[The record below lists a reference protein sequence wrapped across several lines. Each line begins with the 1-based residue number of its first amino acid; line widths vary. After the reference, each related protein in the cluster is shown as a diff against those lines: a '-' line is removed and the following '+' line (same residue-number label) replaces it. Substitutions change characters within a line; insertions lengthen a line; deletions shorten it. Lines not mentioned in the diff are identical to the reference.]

1 VLMVVLLLVLVV
13 LLLGL
18 LLMCTN
24 SPKRPSVVPQCRWD
38 AASRIHQRRCPPQ
51 QQKADAQSVRDVGL
65 ATKLENDGSMA
76 ARRAIDQA
84 DGSFVQ
90 KLPAG

>member
-1 VLMVVLLLVLVV
+1 MLVLMVVLLLVLVV

-38 AASRIHQRRCPPQ
+38 AASRIHQRRWAP
-51 QQKADAQSVRDVGL
+51 KMADAQSVRDVGL
-65 ATKLENDGSMA
+65 ATKLENDGIMA

-90 KLPAG
+90 KLPAR